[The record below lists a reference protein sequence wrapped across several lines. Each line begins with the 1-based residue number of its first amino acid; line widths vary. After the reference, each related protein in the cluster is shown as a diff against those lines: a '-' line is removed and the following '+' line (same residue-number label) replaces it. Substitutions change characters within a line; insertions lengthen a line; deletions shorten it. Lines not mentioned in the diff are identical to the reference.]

1 MPTLPFRAATA
12 LLSLTLASCGWNTRQ
27 PPTTSV
33 DTAGTRL
40 ARQTEVTMR
49 EDLTT
54 GKVVFYGMPT
64 LSPDADPG
72 VPRQGQRLK
81 SELARDSKD
90 CSVTHWVVRRVHWVG
105 SGIDHW
111 TKAEELGTDPNGK
124 PVALKLGVP
133 SLNVGTCARTLWTGC
148 DHDEEVS
155 AQIPASVMQAAL
167 QSGLRVRFVMNQGRE
182 YLAEITK
189 EQAAAQVA
197 RVQAWCDR
205 PQPPATQATAPQKVF
220 LVMFD
225 FDRSDLSA
233 EAQEVVMSAAKAA
246 KKGYAVQIDLAGHAD
261 RAGTEN
267 YNMGLSLRRA
277 QAVKDAMAKLGL
289 TSDSMAVSGKGET
302 APQVATPDGIR
313 EQRNRR
319 VEIILP

>member
-12 LLSLTLASCGWNTRQ
+12 LLTLTLASCGWNTRQ

-64 LSPDADPG
+64 LAPDADPG

-81 SELARDSKD
+81 SEVVRDSKD
-90 CSVTHWVVRRVHWVG
+90 CAATHWVVRRVHWVG

-111 TKAEELGTDPNGK
+111 TKAQEVRSDPDGK

-167 QSGLRVRFVMNQGRE
+167 QSGLTVRFVMNQGRE

-189 EQAAAQVA
+189 DQAAAQLA

-205 PQPPATQATAPQKVF
+205 PQPLATQTAAPRKVF

-233 EAQEVVMSAAKAA
+233 EAQDVVMSAVEAA
-246 KKGYAVQIDLAGHAD
+246 KNGYAVQIDLTGHAD
-261 RAGTEN
+261 RAGTET
-267 YNMGLSLRRA
+267 YNMGLSSRRA
-277 QAVKDAMAKLGL
+277 QTVKDAMTKLGL
-289 TSDSMAVSGKGET
+289 SPESLTVSGKGET
-302 APQVATPDGIR
+302 APQVATPDGVR
-313 EQRNRR
+313 EPHNRR
-319 VEIILP
+319 VEITLP